1 MLQVLLP
8 LLLGAGALLGV
19 DQAPQAPDE
28 EHQDGRGHEQQQ
40 QQEPWLPTVQLRLS
54 GSELKINFSLQVI
67 FNNVKNEIQS
77 VTRISP
83 HSQ

>member
-1 MLQVLLP
+1 VQQLSVEAGTLLLQGFVLLQVLLP

-19 DQAPQAPDE
+19 DQASQAPDE

-54 GSELKINFSLQVI
+54 G
-67 FNNVKNEIQS
+67 
-77 VTRISP
+77 
-83 HSQ
+83 